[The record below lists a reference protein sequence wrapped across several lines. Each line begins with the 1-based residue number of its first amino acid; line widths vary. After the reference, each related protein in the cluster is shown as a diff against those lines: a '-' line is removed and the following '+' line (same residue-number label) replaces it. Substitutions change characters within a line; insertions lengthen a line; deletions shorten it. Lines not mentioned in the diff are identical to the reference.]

1 MFLVILNAM
10 PHPHLISF
18 VIPAWNE
25 ESVLGPTLE
34 AVSVAARHLAEPS
47 EVIVADDGS
56 TDRTAEI
63 ARQHGAQVV
72 TVHHRQISA
81 TRNAGAR
88 AAQGDLLIFIDADT
102 IVTPEAVCAAVE
114 AVRAGAIG
122 GGCAI
127 RYSGP
132 IPAYLRVFVPMEVWF
147 ARRMRIAFGCFLF
160 STREAFEAVGGFDM
174 ALYATEEVTLS
185 LALRRQGRFVCLREC
200 VSTSGRKLRT
210 HSTLEW
216 FIQLYRITF
225 ARRRYI
231 RDRSAMGVWY
241 GERRPDPDLY
251 KP

>member
-1 MFLVILNAM
+1 M
-10 PHPHLISF
+10 PHPHFISF

-34 AVSVAARHLAEPS
+34 AVSVATRHLAVPS
-47 EVIVADDGS
+47 EVIVANDSS

-63 ARQHGAQVV
+63 ASQHGARVV

-102 IVTPEAVCAAVE
+102 IVTPEAVRAAVE
-114 AVRAGAIG
+114 AVRSGAIG

-127 RYSGP
+127 RYSGR
-132 IPAYLRVFVPMEVWF
+132 IPAYLRVFVPIEVWF
-147 ARRMRIAFGCFLF
+147 ARMMRIAFGCFLF
-160 STREAFEAVGGFDM
+160 STREAFEAVGGFDT
-174 ALYATEEVTLS
+174 ALYATEEVTIS
-185 LALRRQGRFVCLREC
+185 LALHRQGRFVCLRES

-210 HSTLEW
+210 HSTVEW
-216 FIQLYRITF
+216 LIQIYRITF
-225 ARRRYI
+225 ARQRYI

-241 GERRPDPDLY
+241 GDRRTDPELT